1 MRLVTFSERGT
12 RAFRVG
18 VVVADQGADCVV
30 DLSRSDS
37 SLPNDMRSLLC
48 SIDGNFK
55 LVMDSVKRAP
65 REARIPMANVALG
78 PVVPDPSKVICI
90 GLNYRDHAEETNH
103 AIPET
108 PTAFAKYPNTLIGSG
123 DTIRIPSITS
133 QVDYEAELAIVIG
146 RRAKHVSAKN
156 FLDYVAGYTVFND
169 VSGRDVQMR
178 TSQWTLGK
186 SFDTFGPLGPALVT
200 KDEIPDPQVLGIRLR
215 AGGELLQ
222 ESNTA
227 NMIFGVAELVAHLS
241 SVMTLEFGDVI
252 ATGTPG
258 GVGFTRKPPRFLRHG
273 ETVRVEIDGLG
284 VLENPVRQE

>member
-1 MRLVTFSERGT
+1 MRLVTFSERGI

-18 VVVADQGADCVV
+18 VVVADHGEDCVV
-30 DLSRSDS
+30 DLSRTDS
-37 SLPNDMRSLLC
+37 SLPNDMRTLLRA
-48 SIDGNFK
+48 IDGDFK
-55 LVMDSVKRAP
+55 LLMDSVNRAP
-65 REARIPMANVALG
+65 REARLPMADVALG
-78 PVVPDPSKVICI
+78 PVVPDPAKVICI
-90 GLNYRDHAEETNH
+90 GLNYRDHAKETNLP
-103 AIPET
+103 IPET
-108 PTAFAKYPNTLIGSG
+108 PTVFAKYPNTLIGNG
-123 DTIRIPSITS
+123 DTIRIPSVTS

-146 RRAKHVSAKN
+146 RRAKEVSVTNA
-156 FLDYVAGYTVFND
+156 LDYVAGYTVFND
-169 VSGRDVQMR
+169 ISGRDVQMR

-200 KDEIPDPQVLGIRLR
+200 RDEIPDPQTLGIRLR
-215 AGGELLQ
+215 VGDEWLQ

-227 NMIFGVAELVAHLS
+227 NMVFGAAELVAHLS
-241 SVMTLEFGDVI
+241 SIMTLEFGDVI